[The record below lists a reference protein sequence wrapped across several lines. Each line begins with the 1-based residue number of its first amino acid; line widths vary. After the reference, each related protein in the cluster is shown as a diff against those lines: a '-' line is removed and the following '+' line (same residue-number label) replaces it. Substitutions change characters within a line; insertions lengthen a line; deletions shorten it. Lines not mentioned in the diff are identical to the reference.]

1 MFRKSKRKLKRVV
14 KREIKYYVTRKIVH
28 TFGASAVIAAIVYAL
43 KIF

>member
-14 KREIKYYVTRKIVH
+14 KREVKYYIIRNVIH
-28 TFGASAVIAAIVYAL
+28 TFGASAVVAAIVYVI